1 MSDASGAIPDLLAVG
16 ISVGGMSPANQLIY
30 EALGG
35 FMRMVIRE
43 RGVYP
48 NEGLR
53 INIVFHLPGPMFQP
67 DYKGVHATRLDR
79 KNQHLLVVAAVP
91 STLRVDEVSK
101 YFADVLRHAR
111 EEAARYLARRKVTI
125 RIDTVSGLIDHL
137 LNQLEAVERGP
148 SRC

>member
-1 MSDASGAIPDLLAVG
+1 VSDATGAVPHLLSVG
-16 ISVGGMSPANQLIY
+16 ISSGGTSPANQLIH

-35 FMRMVIRE
+35 FIRMVIRE

-53 INIVFHLPGPMFQP
+53 INIVFHLPGPVFQP
-67 DYKGVHATRLDR
+67 DYEGVHATRLDR

-101 YFADVLRHAR
+101 YFWDVLRHAR
-111 EEAARYLARRKVTI
+111 EEAARYLAKRKVTI
-125 RIDTVSGLIDHL
+125 PIDSVSGLIDHL
-137 LNQLEAVERGP
+137 LNEIEAATR
-148 SRC
+148 